1 MPWKEVCA
9 MDQKTQMIKLWKSDR
24 YSITDLSLLHDVSRK
39 TIYKWIER
47 YKAKGSPGLED
58 RSRAALHHYNATSEA
73 MV

>member
-39 TIYKWIER
+39 TVYKWIKR
-47 YKAKGSPGLED
+47 YQAEGSPGLEE
-58 RSRAALHHYNATSEA
+58 RTRAPQYHQ
-73 MV
+73 